1 GFGSSSVVTNR
12 AAYASAGAF
21 GAVVLLSAGSRRR
34 YGVYNDPNDQS
45 TCVLLSEEEMQSS
58 CLNLTGDNTQCH
70 NCIQCE
76 TEDCMYGIS
85 NCDEFL
91 ATVFSECCIE
101 NCEEDPTVGIIIG
114 AVISSFVC
122 IGICGC
128 MFLRMKSATSQGVSH
143 WSRLDSGW
151 TAAGREILTDRAH
164 GNPRYPDIRDRMK
177 LAERLHRVTV
187 APCHALLDLSRSER
201 GKPRSPQHGIGAC
214 FDVESAHAARAARSG
229 AEMQKHSETF
239 CTEALLFFGAAC
251 WEELSCAS
259 ACSACIV
266 NSALPK
272 ASPYQSRVRSHFL
285 RCGQIKRRLKEAL
298 EGFVEQYLLRYLG
311 DYIFGVDKQNLS
323 VTTWRGEIHLRS
335 ARLKQEVVE
344 LLNLPFKLIFGEAAD
359 LKINVPWN
367 RLGSRPVVVE
377 LTGLRVLLGPKPA
390 TEWSNEEEL
399 RRVQLAR
406 QRLVDRAD
414 LLFGLEASP
423 DDRKEGYLG
432 RLVTRISDNLELQ
445 LRDLHI
451 RFQDDSPAAGGP
463 PVSGGLH
470 LASLE
475 VQSTGSDW
483 QPSFIERSERS
494 ELFKLLQLR
503 NLSCYHEPPGWA
515 ARSEET
521 DAIRRCFLDWPKEIQ
536 LKQGRIVYLLP
547 PCSGQ
552 LKLTQALDVSE
563 KSEEPR
569 FDLQCELEPIKVL
582 VSSASY
588 RGVCGIMSLVSE
600 YFAFQEVTR
609 HWIQS
614 YWPYRPVVHV
624 HGNSLLWWRYAF
636 RCIRAA
642 KANVRAP
649 AKASRFIQLLTEENL
664 SRLRLQAEY
673 CTLVVKSRSVQLP
686 EHEQARLQ
694 RLRVSLP
701 ATELLRCHAMALE
714 RLQAQGEA
722 SADPGRWSFWG
733 RTKVLSV
740 PSSPSLAA
748 LEAPAVED
756 EILEGQ
762 SGHSG
767 PCEVHRDVERE
778 DLAFKY
784 RPSVGSWLMPRP
796 CRIPWPDA
804 EAEGQGFEEGFEEL
818 DMLDMAEGAAPTSC
832 LPLEFDAVR
841 CYAVMFE
848 SVLDMLLN
856 LKKNYC

>member
-1 GFGSSSVVTNR
+1 MVNR
-12 AAYASAGAF
+12 
-21 GAVVLLSAGSRRR
+21 
-34 YGVYNDPNDQS
+34 
-45 TCVLLSEEEMQSS
+45 
-58 CLNLTGDNTQCH
+58 
-70 NCIQCE
+70 
-76 TEDCMYGIS
+76 
-85 NCDEFL
+85 
-91 ATVFSECCIE
+91 
-101 NCEEDPTVGIIIG
+101 
-114 AVISSFVC
+114 
-122 IGICGC
+122 
-128 MFLRMKSATSQGVSH
+128 
-143 WSRLDSGW
+143 
-151 TAAGREILTDRAH
+151 
-164 GNPRYPDIRDRMK
+164 
-177 LAERLHRVTV
+177 
-187 APCHALLDLSRSER
+187 
-201 GKPRSPQHGIGAC
+201 
-214 FDVESAHAARAARSG
+214 
-229 AEMQKHSETF
+229 
-239 CTEALLFFGAAC
+239 
-251 WEELSCAS
+251 
-259 ACSACIV
+259 
-266 NSALPK
+266 
-272 ASPYQSRVRSHFL
+272 
-285 RCGQIKRRLKEAL
+285 
-298 EGFVEQYLLRYLG
+298 
-311 DYIFGVDKQNLS
+311 
-323 VTTWRGEIHLRS
+323 
-335 ARLKQEVVE
+335 
-344 LLNLPFKLIFGEAAD
+344 
-359 LKINVPWN
+359 
-367 RLGSRPVVVE
+367 
-377 LTGLRVLLGPKPA
+377 
-390 TEWSNEEEL
+390 
-399 RRVQLAR
+399 R

-483 QPSFIERSERS
+483 QPSFIERSDRS

-515 ARSEET
+515 ARSDPDEGT
-521 DAIRRCFLDWPKEIQ
+521 DEAIRRCFLDWPKEIQ

-563 KSEEPR
+563 KSEAPR

-624 HGNSLLWWRYAF
+624 LGNSLLWWRYAF

-649 AKASRFIQLLTEENL
+649 AKASRFILLLTEENL

-673 CTLVVKSRSVQLP
+673 CTLVVKSRSVQLL

-756 EILEGQ
+756 EILEG
-762 SGHSG
+762 
-767 PCEVHRDVERE
+767 PCEAVQREDVERE

-804 EAEGQGFEEGFEEL
+804 EAEGQGLEEEL
-818 DMLDMAEGAAPTSC
+818 DIPAEGAQDHEVDEVDEVAEVAGESSNRAPIAALCEAKETEAFPQDDFRFMPSVGTWLQPRYEENPPPEMRKRPEPEPEKSWLAWLLPSRFGEREVSQKDTSQRQSAQAESSSWLSWRRKPRSFAKFQGSQEIC
-832 LPLEFDAVR
+832 FERYQFPCEFCCA
-841 CYAVMFE
+841 FSQE
-848 SVLDMLLN
+848 P
-856 LKKNYC
+856 